1 MPLFCND
8 LRAVEDVLMYYAV
21 DIFACSD
28 TIFVV
33 GIRIRV
39 GIEIQIFIR
48 VDTCSFTEYVACQLS
63 AIPSELNITAVGFGI
78 ADLERVADTVVND
91 ICAVELRELIAP
103 RAVTRVD
110 SALEACTRCGF
121 AGAK

>member
-1 MPLFCND
+1 MNHAIDGFT
-8 LRAVEDVLMYYAV
+8 R
-21 DIFACSD
+21 SD
-28 TIFVV
+28 AIFVV
-33 GIRIRV
+33 GIRVSISV
-39 GIEIQIFIR
+39 EIQIVIC